1 MQNNIAKDQAV
12 CPSAFNETKKL
23 LFQKRTPQSGSR
35 YPNAFEREIIMKSHL
50 VLLLTRDV
58 ELEQQSS
65 MAAAASGAR
74 LEVTTTVGEAL
85 QAVCEHG
92 REIDLVVIDF
102 DNGTRGMTLL
112 SALNI
117 LRDQVLIVA
126 LTSAARDHSAVL
138 AYAEGAACCLTKPMN
153 AVELEMVIRLLD
165 RRRVQLNA
173 AQSKGEP
180 NHANSRELQSQFRH
194 QKSNRNNE
202 ALLRGSS
209 SNSLC
214 TPPPAVAGSWRCLDR
229 AAGSEHPRRNRRIRL
244 YRRSSAA
251 RV

>member
-1 MQNNIAKDQAV
+1 
-12 CPSAFNETKKL
+12 
-23 LFQKRTPQSGSR
+23 
-35 YPNAFEREIIMKSHL
+35 MKSHL

-117 LRDQVLIVA
+117 LRDQLLIVA
-126 LTSAARDHSAVL
+126 LTSAARDHSEVL
-138 AYAEGAACCLTKPMN
+138 AYAEGAACSLTKPMN
-153 AVELEMVIRLLD
+153 AVELEMVIRLLG
-165 RRRVQLNA
+165 RRRVQLN

-229 AAGSEHPRRNRRIRL
+229 AAGSEHLRRNRRIRL